1 MAITSDTETRQTTMT
16 VTVRVPNGA
25 DGDLTTNAQRRLSRA
40 EGVLAVTVEE
50 LRELQPGL
58 SATDV
63 TVRVTVEMDGEWDGM
78 SAPDTL
84 AALTGVE
91 IVDPSV

>member
-1 MAITSDTETRQTTMT
+1 VLAIT
-16 VTVRVPNGA
+16 V
-25 DGDLTTNAQRRLSRA
+25 
-40 EGVLAVTVEE
+40 EGV
-50 LRELQPGL
+50 RELQPGL
-58 SATDV
+58 PATDA
-63 TVRVTVEMDGEWDGM
+63 TIRVTVEMDGEWDGM